1 MALKQYNGR
10 FCEQDFENALISM
23 FEAVNWHYL
32 FGDDIQ
38 RSGGTEVLI
47 LDDLRNFLA
56 QENPFLT
63 PDEVADLVNR
73 ISLVGA
79 ESDFATLHRVYTML
93 VDGVQFTPQDGQP
106 RMIHFINFE
115 KGKWDH
121 NTFRVVNQ
129 FKVDYTNKGQRKNRR
144 PDLLLYVNG
153 IPLCV
158 IELKNPGN
166 ENTTIAD
173 AYTQINTRYWRDIP
187 HLLHYCPLAV
197 ISDGVKTRLGTVLTP
212 YEHFYAWR
220 RVANEDKVSAGGYDE
235 AQTMIRGVFAPERF
249 LEIFRDYV
257 FFQDNKYD
265 SEEREIVCRYP
276 QFFAARLLRDSVLD
290 SVANHSGKGGTYFG
304 ATGCGK
310 TYTMAF
316 LARQLTL
323 RCAEQLGSP
332 TVVMIVDRD
341 DLQDQGAKVFSKGT
355 EFLSM
360 GEVSIVPTRKKLRQ
374 ELENRES
381 GGFYICTIQ
390 KFCDRKDDKIGLINA
405 RPNIVCFSD
414 EAHRTQIEHAKS
426 ISFSTDAD
434 KNMRTM
440 ISKPY
445 AKVLHEAF
453 PHAVFVGFTG
463 TRKPIRLS
471 ERKLTGTR
479 WIRRLPTVLPYR
491 SNIIPGLLKFC

>member
-129 FKVDYTNKGQRKNRR
+129 FTVDYTNNGQRKNRR

-187 HLLHYCPLAV
+187 HLLQVLA
-197 ISDGVKTRLGTVLTP
+197 DVL
-212 YEHFYAWR
+212 
-220 RVANEDKVSAGGYDE
+220 
-235 AQTMIRGVFAPERF
+235 
-249 LEIFRDYV
+249 
-257 FFQDNKYD
+257 
-265 SEEREIVCRYP
+265 
-276 QFFAARLLRDSVLD
+276 
-290 SVANHSGKGGTYFG
+290 
-304 ATGCGK
+304 
-310 TYTMAF
+310 
-316 LARQLTL
+316 
-323 RCAEQLGSP
+323 
-332 TVVMIVDRD
+332 
-341 DLQDQGAKVFSKGT
+341 
-355 EFLSM
+355 
-360 GEVSIVPTRKKLRQ
+360 
-374 ELENRES
+374 
-381 GGFYICTIQ
+381 
-390 KFCDRKDDKIGLINA
+390 
-405 RPNIVCFSD
+405 
-414 EAHRTQIEHAKS
+414 KS
-426 ISFSTDAD
+426 
-434 KNMRTM
+434 
-440 ISKPY
+440 
-445 AKVLHEAF
+445 
-453 PHAVFVGFTG
+453 
-463 TRKPIRLS
+463 
-471 ERKLTGTR
+471 
-479 WIRRLPTVLPYR
+479 
-491 SNIIPGLLKFC
+491 